1 MLEGVA
7 GRNGRIWHL
16 AVSNWQLAIGNCQLV
31 KPEKLGKGYVC
42 QAATTQHCLSEPA

>member
-7 GRNGRIWHL
+7 GRNAGIW
-16 AVSNWQLAIGNCQLV
+16 QLV

-42 QAATTQHCLSEPA
+42 YSALPE